1 MSPGGA
7 SRAGRWARAGF
18 SLLELVLVLSL
29 VGILGGLAA
38 FPPGLGS
45 PALNAV
51 QGELRASL
59 EQAFLLAQ
67 ARGCRVRVAL
77 GGQGGQVPACRGRPE
92 ACGAVPPLTL
102 PPGVRWGM
110 PLSGIP
116 LPSGMERTRK
126 AHLTGQAHP
135 CVTVSPGHTAEA
147 SAWFLTDGR
156 DAVCLRLSP
165 LGQLTLLRWRHRLRR
180 WERG

>member
-1 MSPGGA
+1 MSPRGA
-7 SRAGRWARAGF
+7 FALALRLRAGY
-18 SLLELVLVLSL
+18 SLLELVLVLGL

-59 EQAFLLAQ
+59 EQAFLLAR

-77 GGQGGQVPACRGRPE
+77 GGHVPACRGGPDE
-92 ACGAVPPLTL
+92 FGEVLPLTL
-102 PPGVRWGM
+102 PPGVRWGL
-110 PLSGIP
+110 PHPGIP
-116 LPSGMERTRK
+116 LPSGMERTRQ

-135 CVTVSPGHTAEA
+135 SVTVSPGRTAEA

-156 DAVCLRLSP
+156 DGVCLRLSP
-165 LGQLTLLRWRHRLRR
+165 QGQLTLLRWRHRLRR

>member
-1 MSPGGA
+1 MSPLGTRLREGGPR
-7 SRAGRWARAGF
+7 SGF
-18 SLLELVLVLSL
+18 GLLELMLVLGL
-29 VGILGGLAA
+29 LGIMGALGGLSPA
-38 FPPGLGS
+38 LGS

-51 QGELRASL
+51 QGELRACL
-59 EQAFLLAQ
+59 EQAFLLAR

-77 GGQGGQVPACRGRPE
+77 GGHDPACRGRPGG
-92 ACGAVPPLTL
+92 CGEVLPLTL

-110 PLSGIP
+110 PHPAIP
-116 LPSGMERTRK
+116 LPSGMERTRQ

-135 CVTVSPGHTAEA
+135 CVSVSPGRTAEA

-165 LGQLTLLRWRHRLRR
+165 HGQLTLLRWRHRLRR
-180 WERG
+180 WERA